1 MKAVGLVLL
10 ISGLFFAAQ
19 GAGWIAWP
27 PESFMVS
34 RSPWIGY
41 GLGIAAAGTALIWTA
56 TKRGK

>member
-1 MKAVGLVLL
+1 MKAAGLVLL

-34 RSPWIGY
+34 RSPWIFY
-41 GLGIAAAGTALIWTA
+41 GLGIAAAGAALIWIS